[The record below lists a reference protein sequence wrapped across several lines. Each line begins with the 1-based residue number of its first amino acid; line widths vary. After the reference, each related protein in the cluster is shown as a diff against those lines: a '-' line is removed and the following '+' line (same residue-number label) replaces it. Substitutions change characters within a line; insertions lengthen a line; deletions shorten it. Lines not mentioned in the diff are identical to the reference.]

1 MYDRNDFINKMKVY
15 DSANFSADE
24 FATLSYLASMNPDIV
39 KVDVPDYFKNEQN
52 AKQMYLRAHAK
63 EWTTT
68 GKYGSPGPFTSKTFD
83 NIINPAKKSVAD
95 AIAKFNEEEFEY
107 QQEEAEE
114 ELVERYKPLADIL
127 SYGIKECIRNIK
139 GLDSIQTGPEGKFSF
154 YATILKKATGIMEGA
169 GNEELKEA
177 VMNSLTDEMKTDIKA
192 VFKLKELQDKKKTAQ
207 DRLREDFKAA
217 NRIFSDAEK
226 QSCYYDIANFDDYA
240 EDWYRE
246 HQNYIN
252 TAQYKNQDKLITD
265 KINNAKKANQTW
277 LVPVYENAKE
287 ELKKDRPLLPEG
299 AKTNL
304 LNDEYMAALRDSSIH
319 KIDELKHCV
328 QFLKDQVREFNTAQA
343 VAEMNE
349 NKSRFVIPIDR
360 LKDKYEATANAN
372 YRFEEARNL
381 ILPYLSDEMLKNVDS
396 RLKSRVKEPQLKIKT
411 TNNFASLNT
420 NSAPQEEMNIFIE
433 ELFAELSKDIYRT
446 GELTRKFMDIK
457 LPGYVM
463 EEGHPEKL
471 VEKTKENEIK
481 ALKQNLEN
489 RLNALQAP
497 PAMNNAQP
505 NANANN
511 AQPNA
516 NANNAQPNANA
527 NNALQIQKLQQNIA
541 LLDEVNKNLT
551 KVKKRVET
559 YYTQKINTT
568 TFSACELDE
577 ATHSKNEL
585 GNGAYNDMILAKNPY
600 RYVGGNGKSSD
611 DINYINQDKAN
622 ALLRLRTNPV
632 VASDETNRKIL
643 QIANIM
649 NGLELLAPDGNVPM
663 EEEGKI
669 YGYKKLIEAKT
680 KLEEAVDGGNMDEIR
695 TANET
700 YKQEY
705 KKISDLH
712 VFIKELFPNP
722 TVVPPNIDSGRNHL
736 IPVEFTSDVY
746 TDSIMNSIYL
756 LANQC
761 RKTGVKVEDYLKN
774 PVTAT
779 EKSVENMIG
788 KNGFDA
794 KCASFKNVSEAFNH
808 YADMADTDVVYKE
821 IFSDYRTFYG
831 VTRPLE
837 SLYHLEAN
845 KELRNDLTRQSLLV
859 NDLAEMRGEQEVTA
873 AGVISKFIKDGDSM
887 GEEANRRFREG
898 IKTAL
903 ISGGKLEKKYLPII
917 DTYENG
923 VEKPDTVNYEEALA
937 VPNGYRSLITMYKA
951 NESDALQNSYMGKL
965 LEESLFDYLKAH
977 PEDMEKQEYKELE
990 KVALDAGFYLDVK
1003 TTQASEYQT
1012 FKNQYNQKATELANA
1027 VKTDETAF
1035 NKDIVKI
1042 QKDLKKALKDQ
1053 RSLNNSR
1060 MDTVKIDAEVK
1071 KLENKLA
1078 NAIDKRLII
1087 LNNEYALGKVTPSY
1101 LKTRHQQ
1108 LKALKQN
1115 PANTDYLKIP
1125 EFVSKKAEETAADAT
1140 IIRKNVTGK
1149 LFSGH
1154 MKNLETFKEWK
1165 MHEEAPEWDFMGNEK
1180 PRIEYENQLS
1190 AEAWQKEYEKE
1201 IIKTA
1206 QITMPA
1212 GTTKTAVIARNVQKR
1227 NEEFEKSILN
1237 EKTILASRVAD
1248 RGNVPTVTMEDAAQ
1262 TLAYRKTEMR
1272 NKFDGGQAATQ
1283 FIPMENEHQLP
1294 ENINMNQ
1301 LDHADGELFT
1311 VNDPMSERFYHDV
1324 AEIIALGIAENRGGK
1339 LPEGN
1344 LEVFA
1349 SQIMRDLSFRK
1360 IMLPLSDKLAEELNR
1375 DYQPGEP
1382 RQTYWADRLMQ
1393 MLDDRT
1399 IVKAYVKQ
1407 KEAVKTNDMAADG
1420 IFMMQDAV
1428 NVAEAERHAAV
1439 NPNPFVV
1446 PQNQVGVQQNQVG
1459 GPNGPQ
1465 QGVNHQPAHQ
1475 PQGNGMGAM

>member
-1 MYDRNDFINKMKVY
+1 
-15 DSANFSADE
+15 
-24 FATLSYLASMNPDIV
+24 
-39 KVDVPDYFKNEQN
+39 
-52 AKQMYLRAHAK
+52 
-63 EWTTT
+63 
-68 GKYGSPGPFTSKTFD
+68 
-83 NIINPAKKSVAD
+83 
-95 AIAKFNEEEFEY
+95 
-107 QQEEAEE
+107 
-114 ELVERYKPLADIL
+114 
-127 SYGIKECIRNIK
+127 
-139 GLDSIQTGPEGKFSF
+139 
-154 YATILKKATGIMEGA
+154 
-169 GNEELKEA
+169 
-177 VMNSLTDEMKTDIKA
+177 
-192 VFKLKELQDKKKTAQ
+192 
-207 DRLREDFKAA
+207 
-217 NRIFSDAEK
+217 
-226 QSCYYDIANFDDYA
+226 
-240 EDWYRE
+240 
-246 HQNYIN
+246 
-252 TAQYKNQDKLITD
+252 
-265 KINNAKKANQTW
+265 
-277 LVPVYENAKE
+277 
-287 ELKKDRPLLPEG
+287 
-299 AKTNL
+299 
-304 LNDEYMAALRDSSIH
+304 
-319 KIDELKHCV
+319 
-328 QFLKDQVREFNTAQA
+328 
-343 VAEMNE
+343 
-349 NKSRFVIPIDR
+349 
-360 LKDKYEATANAN
+360 
-372 YRFEEARNL
+372 
-381 ILPYLSDEMLKNVDS
+381 
-396 RLKSRVKEPQLKIKT
+396 
-411 TNNFASLNT
+411 
-420 NSAPQEEMNIFIE
+420 
-433 ELFAELSKDIYRT
+433 
-446 GELTRKFMDIK
+446 
-457 LPGYVM
+457 
-463 EEGHPEKL
+463 
-471 VEKTKENEIK
+471 
-481 ALKQNLEN
+481 
-489 RLNALQAP
+489 
-497 PAMNNAQP
+497 
-505 NANANN
+505 
-511 AQPNA
+511 
-516 NANNAQPNANA
+516 
-527 NNALQIQKLQQNIA
+527 
-541 LLDEVNKNLT
+541 
-551 KVKKRVET
+551 
-559 YYTQKINTT
+559 
-568 TFSACELDE
+568 
-577 ATHSKNEL
+577 
-585 GNGAYNDMILAKNPY
+585 
-600 RYVGGNGKSSD
+600 
-611 DINYINQDKAN
+611 
-622 ALLRLRTNPV
+622 
-632 VASDETNRKIL
+632 
-643 QIANIM
+643 
-649 NGLELLAPDGNVPM
+649 
-663 EEEGKI
+663 
-669 YGYKKLIEAKT
+669 
-680 KLEEAVDGGNMDEIR
+680 
-695 TANET
+695 
-700 YKQEY
+700 
-705 KKISDLH
+705 
-712 VFIKELFPNP
+712 
-722 TVVPPNIDSGRNHL
+722 
-736 IPVEFTSDVY
+736 
-746 TDSIMNSIYL
+746 
-756 LANQC
+756 
-761 RKTGVKVEDYLKN
+761 
-774 PVTAT
+774 
-779 EKSVENMIG
+779 MIG

-821 IFSDYRTFYG
+821 IFSDYRIFYG

-845 KELRNDLTRQSLLV
+845 KELRNDLTRQSLIV
-859 NDLAEMRGEQEVTA
+859 NDLAEMRGEQETAA

-1154 MKNLETFKEWK
+1154 VKNLETFKEWK

-1375 DYQPGEP
+1375 DYQPGEQ

-1407 KEAVKTNDMAADG
+1407 KEAIKTNDMAADG

-1439 NPNPFVV
+1439 NPNPYVV

-1459 GPNGPQ
+1459 GQQPQQGGQNALQ

-1475 PQGNGMGAM
+1475 PQQGGMGPM